1 LMMVEL
7 LCNREEKKE
16 MIFFI
21 DREPHLSWN
30 GSKTFKIYIYFY
42 SFVCVD

>member
-1 LMMVEL
+1 MKEKQLKKVGQLLMMVEL

-21 DREPHLSWN
+21 DREPHLS
-30 GSKTFKIYIYFY
+30 
-42 SFVCVD
+42 